1 MADLLIF
8 EVKRSVARRH
18 DIKQN
23 DIQPND
29 IYPNLRSTSPINEPR
44 FSLTF
49 MLSVAFFIVMPTVVI
64 LNVVT
69 LSVVAPVVKFKVAII
84 KA

>member
-1 MADLLIF
+1 
-8 EVKRSVARRH
+8 VSR
-18 DIKQN
+18 
-23 DIQPND
+23 
-29 IYPNLRSTSPINEPR
+29 
-44 FSLTF
+44 
-49 MLSVAFFIVMPTVVI
+49 FFIVMPTVVI